1 MKHVL
6 LIVFSIVVAYMTS
19 SFVHLDADPESWG
32 PEGRIGMLGTI
43 ALVMLASFTAAG
55 DKL

>member
-6 LIVFSIVVAYMTS
+6 LIVSSIMVAYMTS

-32 PEGRIGMLGTI
+32 PEGRIVMLGTMVF
-43 ALVMLASFTAAG
+43 VMLASFTAAG
-55 DKL
+55 D